1 MFMRDNN
8 SVDSAEMVERLKTA
22 FRQMY
27 VSGIA

>member
-1 MFMRDNN
+1 MRDNN
-8 SVDSAEMVERLKTA
+8 SVDSAEMVERLKTV